1 MSQDPFHKRPP
12 EALAAAILFVLL
24 CAIVNL

>member
-1 MSQDPFHKRPP
+1 MSQHPFHKRPP

-24 CAIVNL
+24 CALANL